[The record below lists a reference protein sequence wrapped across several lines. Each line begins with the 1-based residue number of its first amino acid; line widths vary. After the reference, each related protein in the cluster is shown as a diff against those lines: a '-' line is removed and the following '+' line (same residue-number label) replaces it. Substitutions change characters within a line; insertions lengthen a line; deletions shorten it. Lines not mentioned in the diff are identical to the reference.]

1 MRRILFLLF
10 TVVSMYCQAQHFSF
24 MGVPID
30 GKIMD
35 FDTKI
40 KEKGFVTSRAFGT
53 LNSATK
59 MWYEGKFAGNN
70 VQMFTMATPKSGTV
84 FAVGVTRFFQNRKD
98 AVEWAELYKKGIEK
112 KYKIK
117 KKSNSDATHTSYLTS
132 NGDIIVGYASK
143 GNTYRLDVYY
153 YDLENTSKYKKEEKE
168 IDNDL

>member
-84 FAVGVTRFFQNRKD
+84 FAVGVTRFFQNRED

-117 KKSNSDATHTSYLTS
+117 NSSFGFKFCLTS
-132 NGDIIVGYASK
+132 PEGRISITAG
-143 GNTYRLDVYY
+143 
-153 YDLENTSKYKKEEKE
+153 
-168 IDNDL
+168 